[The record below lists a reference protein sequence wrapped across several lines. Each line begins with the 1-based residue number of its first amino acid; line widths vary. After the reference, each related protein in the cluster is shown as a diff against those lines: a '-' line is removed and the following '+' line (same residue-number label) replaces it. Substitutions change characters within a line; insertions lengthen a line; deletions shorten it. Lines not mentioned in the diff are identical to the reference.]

1 MANGTVAYQGG
12 GISRFVNKIT
22 DVALTAQYQ
31 LGMSGLSVFPFVDRL
46 MVEHLNVMCESTSL
60 PGARFSTATD
70 TTYHGIT
77 SKMAYRRDF
86 SDLNC
91 TFYVDTKYDT
101 IKVLESWMEYIH
113 APEGFGGYIG
123 NREGH
128 AFTRFRYTESYKCNI
143 NLLKFNKN
151 YSNDVLPPGVNGSS
165 STLTYTFINAFPI
178 NLSSMSVSYG
188 PSDVLKCTVDF
199 AYDRYVL
206 NEVEMKGSKPVG
218 ETKQDPEK
226 GEKVQKDADPNK
238 PPPNKN
244 EENSG
249 DNKSSYTPKGKDTP
263 KLNSD
268 GSYKKVTDPEIL
280 KYIEEERNINKGSLN
295 LY

>member
-1 MANGTVAYQGG
+1 MANGTVAFQGG
-12 GISRFVNKIT
+12 GISKFVNKIT

-46 MVEHLNVMCESTSL
+46 TVEHLNVMCESTSL
-60 PGARFSTATD
+60 PGSRFSTATD

-101 IKVLESWMEYIH
+101 IKVLETWMEYIH

-128 AFTRFRYTESYKCNI
+128 AFTRFRYPESYKCNI

-151 YSNDVLPPGVNGSS
+151 YSNDILPSGVNGSNAS
-165 STLTYTFINAFPI
+165 LTYTFINAFPI
-178 NLSSMSVSYG
+178 NLSSMAVSYG

-199 AYDRYVL
+199 AYDRYVIDK
-206 NEVEMKGSKPVG
+206 VGFSGSAGAPG
-218 ETKQDPEK
+218 AEGAAAEGAK
-226 GEKVQKDADPNK
+226 GEAVQKDPNNPK
-238 PPPNKN
+238 PSQND
-244 EENSG
+244 ENSG
-249 DNKSSYTPKGKDTP
+249 DNQTSYTSKGKDTP
-263 KLNSD
+263 KVNPDS
-268 GSYKKVTDPEIL
+268 SF
-280 KYIEEERNINKGSLN
+280 RSNINKVTAEDAALIAEEANFSM
-295 LY
+295 Y